1 MSLKNSNDTIGCL
14 GLVASKKKQDL
25 ELEVLQQYVKTTDDI
40 QQ

>member
-1 MSLKNSNDTIGCL
+1 MSLKNSNDTIGNL
-14 GLVASKKKQDL
+14 GLVASKKEDL